1 MGARKYPFLVDISRY
16 IIYTSFTILIFN
28 TVMTKDVTNI
38 SFTWLL
44 LIFLAQSSLFLY
56 GFFNR
61 FYGYIIFSGFI
72 VSGLIYMFYLK
83 IKSLR
88 GEQQLY
94 FIDVV

>member
-38 SFTWLL
+38 SFTWIL

-56 GFFNR
+56 GYFNR
-61 FYGYIIFSGFI
+61 FYGYIFFSGFI
-72 VSGLIYMFYLK
+72 VSGLVYMFYLK
-83 IKSLR
+83 ILSL
-88 GEQQLY
+88 QNQLY
-94 FIDVV
+94 FVDII